1 LLDFSFDALVFATT
15 PFLRIFGLTLNFSTD
30 AVDLDLVD
38 LVDFADLDGAA
49 IVIVFSFVLV

>member
-1 LLDFSFDALVFATT
+1 LLDFNFDALVFATT
-15 PFLRIFGLTLNFSTD
+15 PFLRILGLTLNFSAV

-49 IVIVFSFVLV
+49 IYLVLVLV